1 MIRGDG
7 WIAEALEGHLNMNS
21 SEGLKYH
28 RITIIKGLNM
38 ASTED
43 DIKSLIRSRFY
54 ATKEEVI
61 SDAVKALL
69 VQKPELKKEIAPGS
83 KLDREIAGKPP
94 IEDRMKILE
103 NYVGIVKLKKPFTLE
118 EIFELEEDN
127 WLY

>member
-1 MIRGDG
+1 
-7 WIAEALEGHLNMNS
+7 
-21 SEGLKYH
+21 
-28 RITIIKGLNM
+28 M

-69 VQKPELKKEIAPGS
+69 MQKPELKKEIAPGS
-83 KLDREIAGKPP
+83 TTNREIAGKQP

-103 NYVGIVKLKKPFTLE
+103 NYVGIVKLKKPFNLE
-118 EIFELEEDN
+118 EILELEEDN